1 MEIFK
6 EFYPAFAIGVIVGEL
21 IVGIGC
27 GYILDKT
34 EKAADEL
41 EASRNAERKACAEL
55 TEENKMLR
63 LANEQ
68 IAKESFAEG
77 IREGKLLTEV
87 NR

>member
-6 EFYPAFAIGVIVGEL
+6 EFYPSFAIGVIAGEL
-21 IVGIGC
+21 VLGIAC
-27 GYILDKT
+27 SYILTKS
-34 EKAADEL
+34 EKEVKQL
-41 EASRNAERKACAEL
+41 EESRNAERKACAEL

-77 IREGKLLTEV
+77 IMKGKLLTEV
-87 NR
+87 NV